1 MERLSGDRLEAS
13 SSSAARTGTGTDG
26 DGEAAACRI
35 PGSAGGG
42 TALGD
47 GAAPKTARPAGTAE
61 RVGELVVPVAPAVVV
76 PAALVRLD
84 ERPSRG
90 DADAPVVLVEYGD
103 FQCPYCAQ
111 AAPVLHELIESEG
124 ALVRYEF
131 RHFPVFEIHPYA
143 LTAALAAEA
152 AHAYGRFWEMHDLLF
167 AHQDR
172 LKDVDLRMRAERLG
186 LDPDLVVG
194 DAAQPYGDAV
204 EADYERGVA
213 EGVRGTPTLLINGQM
228 FRGRPELPAL
238 RRAVRVAATSA
249 PVTAPEPVPSPVPVP
264 VPALAGSA
272 GTLFADADADGN
284 GSGNVAAAGSG
295 TTGAGGPVAGRARWR
310 GFLSARR

>member
-1 MERLSGDRLEAS
+1 MERVSADRPDSSRAS
-13 SSSAARTGTGTDG
+13 RSN
-26 DGEAAACRI
+26 
-35 PGSAGGG
+35 GSADV
-42 TALGD
+42 TAAPRPATTPETCAVPAGK
-47 GAAPKTARPAGTAE
+47 GAAPGMTTPAGPPEPDGGLVLPATPVL
-61 RVGELVVPVAPAVVV
+61 VG
-76 PAALVRLD
+76 

-90 DADAPVVLVEYGD
+90 DPDAPVVLVEYGD

-111 AAPVLHELIESEG
+111 AAPVLHELVESDG
-124 ALVRYEF
+124 TLVRHEF

-152 AHAYGRFWEMHDLLF
+152 AHAHGQFWRMHDLLF

-172 LKDVDLRMRAERLG
+172 LKDIDLRIRAERLG

-213 EGVRGTPTLLINGQM
+213 EGVRGTPTLFVNGQL

-238 RRAVRVAATSA
+238 RRAVRVAATSTL
-249 PVTAPEPVPSPVPVP
+249 VTAPRPTPSP

-272 GTLFADADADGN
+272 GALLVDDGDLADLRDSADPATP
-284 GSGNVAAAGSG
+284 A
-295 TTGAGGPVAGRARWR
+295 AGRARWWAPWA
-310 GFLSARR
+310 ARR

>member
-1 MERLSGDRLEAS
+1 MERVSADRS
-13 SSSAARTGTGTDG
+13 DSSSASRSNGAADFATALRPAVTPETCAVPTGKGTV
-26 DGEAAACRI
+26 
-35 PGSAGGG
+35 PGTATSAGPRAPDGG
-42 TALGD
+42 LVLP
-47 GAAPKTARPAGTAE
+47 AAP
-61 RVGELVVPVAPAVVV
+61 
-76 PAALVRLD
+76 VRAD

-90 DADAPVVLVEYGD
+90 DPDAPVVLVEYGD

-111 AAPVLHELIESEG
+111 AAPVLHELVESDG
-124 ALVRYEF
+124 TLVRHEF

-152 AHAYGRFWEMHDLLF
+152 AHAYGQFWQMHDLLF

-172 LKDVDLRMRAERLG
+172 LKDIDLRIRAERLG

-213 EGVRGTPTLLINGQM
+213 EGVRGTPTLFVNGQL

-249 PVTAPEPVPSPVPVP
+249 LVTAPRPVLSP
-264 VPALAGSA
+264 VPALAGPA
-272 GTLFADADADGN
+272 GALFAADADPAELGD
-284 GSGNVAAAGSG
+284 SGDPAGPAAPPA
-295 TTGAGGPVAGRARWR
+295 PHRVRWR
-310 GFLSARR
+310 APWAARR